1 MLTAVFLMLAIV
13 VVGTGGFRIL
23 MGWSLVDS
31 LYMTLTTLTTIGF
44 GEIHPMGVKG
54 RVFTIGLLL
63 VGVGTALY
71 VLTLGAQVLVEGH
84 VRNLFRRRKMERA
97 VSRLENHVIICGY
110 GRMGRIVGEELRA
123 RGVPFVVIEGVP
135 ELARKIQDD
144 DLLVIEG
151 DATRDETLRQA
162 GVERARAIACVV
174 DSDAK
179 NLYITLSARVLNRKI
194 FILSRCAEESA
205 EEKLRRAGADKVIF
219 PYRAGARQIANTII
233 HPNVT
238 EFMEMISQRGS
249 IQLEMREFTLPAG
262 SFLDGVPL
270 RKSKLR
276 ETYNLMVVGIRRS
289 GGESMLFNPATDLT
303 LEAGNI
309 LMILGKPENADRLMT
324 DLKV

>member
-1 MLTAVFLMLAIV
+1 
-13 VVGTGGFRIL
+13 
-23 MGWSLVDS
+23 
-31 LYMTLTTLTTIGF
+31 
-44 GEIHPMGVKG
+44 MGVKG

-63 VGVGTALY
+63 FGVGTVLY

-84 VRNLFRRRKMERA
+84 VRNLFRRRKMERE
-97 VSRLENHVIICGY
+97 VSRLKNHVVICGY
-110 GRMGRIVGEELRA
+110 GRMGRIVGEELKA
-123 RGVPFVVIEGVP
+123 RGVPFVVIEDLP
-135 ELARKIQDD
+135 ELAQKIQEDGFM
-144 DLLVIEG
+144 VIEG
-151 DATRDETLRQA
+151 DATRDDSLKQA
-162 GVERARAIACVV
+162 GIEHARAIACVV

-205 EEKLRRAGADKVIF
+205 EEKLKRAGADKVIF

-238 EFMEMISQRGS
+238 EFMEMITQRGS

-262 SFLDGVPL
+262 SFLDRVPL
-270 RKSKLR
+270 RESKLR
-276 ETYNLMVVGIRRS
+276 ETYNLMVVGVRQS
-289 GGESMLFNPATDLT
+289 DEESMLFNPPTELR

>member
-1 MLTAVFLMLAIV
+1 
-13 VVGTGGFRIL
+13 
-23 MGWSLVDS
+23 
-31 LYMTLTTLTTIGF
+31 
-44 GEIHPMGVKG
+44 
-54 RVFTIGLLL
+54 
-63 VGVGTALY
+63 
-71 VLTLGAQVLVEGH
+71 
-84 VRNLFRRRKMERA
+84 MERA

-162 GVERARAIACVV
+162 GVEHARAIACVV

-262 SFLDGVPL
+262 SFLEGVA
-270 RKSKLR
+270 LR
-276 ETYNLMVVGIRRS
+276 ESRLRESYNLMVVGIRRS
-289 GGESMLFNPATDLT
+289 GGENMLFNPATDLT

-309 LMILGKPENADRLMT
+309 LMVLGKPENADRLMT